1 MQTILFAI
9 VLVAAVTKKVSL
21 VDPHLY
27 VFAKCAQILL
37 VPILPEVLQSLV
49 GVVRKA
55 CHNLGQKRIVDQ
67 DVAPATKGT
76 NHVKIVVAECVE
88 TVQ

>member
-1 MQTILFAI
+1 MQTILFAK
-9 VLVAAVTKKVSL
+9 VLVAAVTKKVFP
-21 VDPHLY
+21 VDPP

-37 VPILPEVLQSLV
+37 VPILPEVLQSIV
-49 GVVRKA
+49 GLVRKA

-67 DVAPATKGT
+67 DVAPAKQGT